1 MEWLVWIVLFIF
13 ILACVLYFVVK
24 AAVRDGMLAYDQIKR
39 QEEQAGEQGQSQQ
52 MKKQMKKRMA
62 NCHPLSL
69 FSFHAL

>member
-39 QEEQAGEQGQSQQ
+39 QEEQAGEQGQSQPNE
-52 MKKQMKKRMA
+52 KA
-62 NCHPLSL
+62 NEKEDG
-69 FSFHAL
+69 

>member
-39 QEEQAGEQGQSQQ
+39 QEEQAGEQGQSQPHE
-52 MKKQMKKRMA
+52 KVNEKEDG
-62 NCHPLSL
+62 
-69 FSFHAL
+69 

>member
-39 QEEQAGEQGQSQQ
+39 QEERAGEQGQSQPHE
-52 MKKQMKKRMA
+52 KA
-62 NCHPLSL
+62 NEKEDG
-69 FSFHAL
+69 

>member
-39 QEEQAGEQGQSQQ
+39 QEEHSGEQGQSQPHE
-52 MKKQMKKRMA
+52 KVNEKEDG
-62 NCHPLSL
+62 
-69 FSFHAL
+69 

>member
-39 QEEQAGEQGQSQQ
+39 QEEQAGEQGQSQPHE
-52 MKKQMKKRMA
+52 KA
-62 NCHPLSL
+62 NEKEDG
-69 FSFHAL
+69 